1 MHSPS
6 NQSEE
11 KTSHG
16 QSMPRT
22 RRAEFLKFAR
32 SLSNPRKH
40 KSPFDKR
47 TAPSLSTT
55 LPPTLPHSHP
65 LSWHPGSRDL
75 IRQMSRMVPQEVGKG
90 KTTSKNNS
98 EDNEPATSDESN
110 EATSLTPLSLSS
122 SLSLQ
127 DNNHIHTNT
136 ELPPDPCIQQRKN
149 SLKDSPSPSTLLLHF
164 EGAGATL
171 KTQRVVLPTELQS
184 TQAFPPPPP
193 FSTIVAGYH
202 PQDQTALLKDPL
214 IKARYIDKYYWDLGS
229 SPPPS
234 LFFSQI
240 RSIVEKPND
249 YCQTLADATRAID

>member
-1 MHSPS
+1 MQTPS

-22 RRAEFLKFAR
+22 RRAVFLKFAR

-47 TAPSLSTT
+47 TAPSLSMT
-55 LPPTLPHSHP
+55 LPPPLSHSHP
-65 LSWHPGSRDL
+65 LSSHPDPRDL
-75 IRQMSRMVPQEVGKG
+75 IRQVSRMLPQEELRTSIGKE

-127 DNNHIHTNT
+127 DNNHIHTNI

-149 SLKDSPSPSTLLLHF
+149 SLEDSPSLSTSFLLF

-171 KTQRVVLPTELQS
+171 KPQRAVLPTELQS

-214 IKARYIDKYYWDLGS
+214 IEVRYIAKHYWDLGS

-240 RSIVEKPND
+240 RSIVEKSFWL
-249 YCQTLADATRAID
+249 QE